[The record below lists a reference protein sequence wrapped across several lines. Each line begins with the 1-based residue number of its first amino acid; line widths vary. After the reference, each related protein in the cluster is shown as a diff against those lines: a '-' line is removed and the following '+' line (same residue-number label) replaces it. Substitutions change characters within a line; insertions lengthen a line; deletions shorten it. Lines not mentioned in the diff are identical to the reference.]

1 MQSAKGPNVLAFLV
15 IFSSVC
21 VSYRR
26 SAQKFW
32 MVAECSS
39 WWVHSPPLFLLQLHR
54 MTSNLD
60 LNLFWGAVACMW
72 GYAVFTF
79 TSHVMS
85 HAAGSL
91 PWSLSDQLRFCW
103 RPGGELSLRFSS
115 TVTLSIGSTGCNFSI
130 LLAEIPVSLWSS
142 LPGPENDTDA
152 REVFEVRNCRSSSA
166 IIEQFELWSL
176 ARGAALFLLFLRY
189 VQTPELLL
197 VECFSK
203 CWSACVR
210 HVMLGL
216 ICVCFWVCVVHAGGP
231 RIHRMSTS
239 CQWIVGQ
246 QQCSCPASD
255 KEQLSSQ
262 KLFGPCKWV
271 LWTSELFFCPKSDF

>member
-1 MQSAKGPNVLAFLV
+1 MQSAKGPNVFCYLLLSVHFLPE
-15 IFSSVC
+15 ISSEILNGGRVQLVVSTLPSPFPPGASQNDIESWSWSFLGRSCMYVRVC
-21 VSYRR
+21 SIYIHQSCHVPRCR
-26 SAQKFW
+26 L
-32 MVAECSS
+32 
-39 WWVHSPPLFLLQLHR
+39 PPLEPVWSASILLE
-54 MTSNLD
+54 
-60 LNLFWGAVACMW
+60 A
-72 GYAVFTF
+72 
-79 TSHVMS
+79 
-85 HAAGSL
+85 
-91 PWSLSDQLRFCW
+91 
-103 RPGGELSLRFSS
+103 GGELSLRFSS

-152 REVFEVRNCRSSSA
+152 RAVFEVRNCRSSSA

-189 VQTPELLL
+189 VQSPELLL

-216 ICVCFWVCVVHAGGP
+216 ICVCFWVCVVRAGGP
-231 RIHRMSTS
+231 RIRRMSTS

-246 QQCSCPASD
+246 QQCSCPASE

-262 KLFGPCKWV
+262 KLFGSCKWV
-271 LWTSELFFCPKSDF
+271 LSTSVFLPKSDF